1 MTTLTLIQQN
11 LINQIITEFI
21 HHNETC
27 ETIKTKSLLGI
38 DEIMDSVHRKKKEI
52 SRITTHNEAVFKAVQ
67 PIFDEHFS
75 KLYEE
80 FNAMGLWLTQRDQW
94 YCSQDKSSCGT
105 HIKVNMYD
113 DRRSDHD
120 FYINVIIDGDVL
132 WFEGGE
138 TMWSIKT
145 LKPTLLYEYD
155 NEHHSFENLC
165 QHPKLRSRIKKIYEY
180 KNR

>member
-1 MTTLTLIQQN
+1 MTTLTLSQQN

-21 HHNETC
+21 HHNETSA
-27 ETIKTKSLLGI
+27 TIKSKSLLGV
-38 DEIMDSVHRKKKEI
+38 DEIMDSVHRKQKEI
-52 SRITTHNEAVFKAVQ
+52 SRIKAHNEAVFKAVE

-80 FNAMGLWLTQRDQW
+80 FNAMGFWLTQRDEW
-94 YCSQDKSSCGT
+94 YYTQDKSSCGT
-105 HIKVNMYD
+105 HMKVNMCD

-120 FYINVIIDGDVL
+120 FYINVSIAGDVL
-132 WFEGGE
+132 SFEGE

-145 LKPTLLYEYD
+145 LKPILLYEYD
-155 NEHHSFENLC
+155 NEHHSFEKLC
-165 QHPKLRSRIKKIYEY
+165 QHPKLRSRIKKMYEY